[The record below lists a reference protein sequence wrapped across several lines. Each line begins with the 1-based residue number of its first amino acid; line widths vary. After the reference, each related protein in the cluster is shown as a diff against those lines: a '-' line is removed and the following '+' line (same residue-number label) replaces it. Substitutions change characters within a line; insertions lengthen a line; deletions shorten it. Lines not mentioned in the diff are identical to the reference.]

1 MAPEQAAQTATQ
13 YWLQLS
19 WGDTLAI
26 IGLILSFVGQLV
38 TRALRLFSLCRYNN
52 QASIRFG

>member
-26 IGLILSFVGQLV
+26 IGLILSFVGNILQYLQHRSLKNSV
-38 TRALRLFSLCRYNN
+38 YNGLRGN
-52 QASIRFG
+52 I